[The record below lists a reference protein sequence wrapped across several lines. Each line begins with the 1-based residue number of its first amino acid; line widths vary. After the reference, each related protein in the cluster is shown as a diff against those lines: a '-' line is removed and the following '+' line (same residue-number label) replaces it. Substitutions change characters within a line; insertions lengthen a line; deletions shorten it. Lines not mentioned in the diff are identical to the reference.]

1 MSSPTKQISKSKTNQ
16 FIVKVLNKKN
26 QKSENDIQNKGQKLK
41 KKGRCLTVHK
51 NNETSSNSLMFLLI
65 P

>member
-26 QKSENDIQNKGQKLK
+26 QKSENDI
-41 KKGRCLTVHK
+41 
-51 NNETSSNSLMFLLI
+51 
-65 P
+65 